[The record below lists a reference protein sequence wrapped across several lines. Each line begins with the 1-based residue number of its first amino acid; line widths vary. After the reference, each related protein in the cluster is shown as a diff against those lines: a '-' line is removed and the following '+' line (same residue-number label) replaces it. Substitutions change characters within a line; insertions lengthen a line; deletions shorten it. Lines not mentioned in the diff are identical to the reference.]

1 LQLTVDGK
9 LKPLVITLNSVV
21 IVNVNHTHEILGSVF
36 CVTLSTRTISS
47 MVKVK
52 TMVYGYFRAIDGSD
66 DFLKEMSDVR
76 TA

>member
-1 LQLTVDGK
+1 
-9 LKPLVITLNSVV
+9 
-21 IVNVNHTHEILGSVF
+21 
-36 CVTLSTRTISS
+36 